1 MRLSKLEMNQNLS
14 VEKTKEI
21 IYS

>member
-14 VEKTKEI
+14 VEKTK
-21 IYS
+21 